1 MKWIRGARYNSRDVS
16 SAEAGPGG
24 HKALLAVG
32 GLRMHTHTHST
43 GSGSEL
49 ARQRREKK
57 RPVIGSREANIIPAP
72 F

>member
-32 GLRMHTHTHST
+32 GLRMHAHTA
-43 GSGSEL
+43 L
-49 ARQRREKK
+49 ALVLVLNWRARGERRKG
-57 RPVIGSREANIIPAP
+57 R
-72 F
+72 